1 MRFSP
6 CDICKFKTLFVT
18 TLKTHICWRPEC
30 SYKAAAKKHQQLQ
43 DKKTATALATIK
55 GCGHKYANTRSYACY
70 ISVLQMATIKK
81 MYSTHTHTQYT
92 CMCMQIPPFVLYLVN
107 NSQKYQR
114 APCSHAFMPIWLVH
128 CLQQLLPS
136 LVRESKIRSKQM
148 PLTLCFCL
156 WKRPKKDIIGNT

>member
-1 MRFSP
+1 MLLQPWRHAFAG
-6 CDICKFKTLFVT
+6 
-18 TLKTHICWRPEC
+18 RPEC

-70 ISVLQMATIKK
+70 ISVLEMATIK
-81 MYSTHTHTQYT
+81 TCTVHTHTQYT

-107 NSQKYQR
+107 NSQKYQH

-156 WKRPKKDIIGNT
+156 WKKPKKDIMGNT